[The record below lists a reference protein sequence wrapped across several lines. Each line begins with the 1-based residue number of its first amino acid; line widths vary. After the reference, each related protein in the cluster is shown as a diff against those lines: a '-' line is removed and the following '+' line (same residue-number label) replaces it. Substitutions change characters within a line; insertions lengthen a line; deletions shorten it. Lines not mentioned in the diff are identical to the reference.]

1 MIILSRLHTA
11 CAIYMCDY
19 SAKIYF
25 RAFALLFVVLEINKR
40 AKKYLRAI
48 YVGAKKVAH
57 KITSGIIRSNSF

>member
-1 MIILSRLHTA
+1 
-11 CAIYMCDY
+11 MCDY

-25 RAFALLFVVLEINKR
+25 RAFALLFVALEINKR

-57 KITSGIIRSNSF
+57 KITSGIIISNSF